1 MFHKLRLKLTL
12 VNASIILM
20 LFILLIVGA
29 YYFLQFDMNRH
40 ADFLTRK
47 IMSDIQSGRIKDIP
61 QHPGKESEFPARLQ
75 EGLPEGP
82 LPPGPPPLLGPL
94 LGAILGPQ
102 PGLSHGQ
109 NFFFV
114 ESASSGDIIFKSSVQ
129 QLSPDR
135 LAVLTTTTLQTAAL
149 QGTVTFDQIP
159 YSYLKSSL
167 NAETET
173 FILFRDLSPE
183 VNMQRNLLTALIIVG
198 AICSLLSFVVSFFMA
213 NWAMIPI
220 QKAWQQ
226 QKNFLSDASHELR
239 TPLTII
245 QTNLDIVRRSPDET
259 VSCLSKWVDNI
270 QQECVYMAKLVD
282 SLLFLARTDS
292 QQQTL
297 DKQLFIFNSALMQA
311 VVSFET
317 VAAEKEL
324 SLEVSED
331 VLIQCYGDE
340 ARIRQVI
347 GILLD
352 NAIRHTS
359 VGGKILVSLVQV
371 DTKALVTV
379 ADSGEG
385 IESEYLEKIF
395 DRFYQVDSSRS
406 RGGAGLGLALAKEI
420 IESHGGVINVSSIP
434 GTGTTFRIWIPL
446 LAH

>member
-20 LFILLIVGA
+20 LFILLISGA
-29 YYFLQFDMNRH
+29 YHFLQFDMNRR
-40 ADFLTRK
+40 ANSLTYR
-47 IMSDIQSGRIKDIP
+47 IMADIQSGRIKDIP
-61 QHPGKESEFPARLQ
+61 QHNN
-75 EGLPEGP
+75 EGP
-82 LPPGPPPLLGPL
+82 EFLGPPPGPPPHVPLLGSLLGPPT
-94 LGAILGPQ
+94 GPL
-102 PGLSHGQ
+102 PGQEL
-109 NFFFV
+109 FFV
-114 ESASSGDIIFKSSVQ
+114 KTSPSGTITFQSSRQ
-129 QLSPDR
+129 PLLLER
-135 LAVLTTTTLQTAAL
+135 LTVLTDEVLQNDSL
-149 QGTVTFDQIP
+149 QGTVMFDQTP

-167 NAETET
+167 NAETDT
-173 FILFRDLSPE
+173 VILFRDLSPE
-183 VNMQRNLLTALIIVG
+183 VNMRRILLTALIIVG
-198 AICSLLSFVVSFFMA
+198 VICSLLSFVVSFFMA

-226 QKNFLSDASHELR
+226 QKKFLSDASHELR

-270 QQECVYMAKLVD
+270 QQECIYMAKLVD

-324 SLEVSED
+324 SLEISED

-359 VGGKILVSLVQV
+359 AGGKILVSLVQV

-446 LAH
+446 ATH

>member
-12 VNASIILM
+12 VNASIILI
-20 LFILLIVGA
+20 LFILLIGGA
-29 YYFLQFDMNRH
+29 YWFSQFDMNRH
-40 ADFLTRK
+40 ADFMTRR

-61 QHPGKESEFPARLQ
+61 QRPSKGFEFPEGTQ
-75 EGLPEGP
+75 EGPPPG
-82 LPPGPPPLLGPL
+82 PPGPPPLLGPL
-94 LGAILGPQ
+94 LGLILGPQ

-109 NFFFV
+109 NLFFV
-114 ESASSGDIIFKSSVQ
+114 RTSSSGDIIFQSSSQ
-129 QLSPDR
+129 QLSQER
-135 LAVLTTTTLQTAAL
+135 LAVLTTTILHIAAL
-149 QGTVTFDQIP
+149 QGTITFDQIP

-167 NAETET
+167 NDGTDT
-173 FILFRDLSPE
+173 LILFRDLSPDI
-183 VNMQRNLLTALIIVG
+183 NMRRILLTALIVVG
-198 AICSLLSFVVSFFMA
+198 AVCLLLSFGASFFMA

-220 QKAWQQ
+220 QKTWQQ

-270 QQECVYMAKLVD
+270 QEECIYMAKLVD

-292 QQQTL
+292 QQKTL

-311 VVSFET
+311 VVPFET

-359 VGGKILVSLVQV
+359 VGGKIFVSLVQV
-371 DTKALVTV
+371 DTKALLTV

-385 IESEYLEKIF
+385 IESQYLEKIF

-434 GTGTTFRIWIPL
+434 GTGTTFRIWLPL
-446 LAH
+446 AAH